1 MGSVFKFKEFEVNQ
15 EGCAMKI
22 NTDGVLLGS
31 LVEAGYPVRILDV
44 GSGTG
49 VIAMMLA
56 QRFPDALVDAID
68 IDEVAFLRSEENFM
82 KSRFADRMTA
92 YCGDFE
98 TLESS
103 NRYDLIVSNPPFYIN
118 TLHNPDQRK
127 RLARHT
133 DLDFFKRLIRFSK
146 ERLVEGGSLQLIL
159 PTDLSEDIKAYT
171 DSEELSLTRVINV
184 QSFSE
189 TETIRKVL
197 TFSKAKNGS
206 QQCRNFVI
214 YHQKG
219 IYSQDYRSVLKP
231 FFLAF

>member
-22 NTDGVLLGS
+22 NTDGVLLGA
-31 LVEAGYPVRILDV
+31 LAVAEHPARILDV

-56 QRFPDALVDAID
+56 QRFPYAQVDAID
-68 IDEVAFLRSEENFM
+68 IDKVAFLRSEENFI
-82 KSRFADRMTA
+82 KSRFADRMAA
-92 YCGDFE
+92 YYGDFE
-98 TLESS
+98 TLKSS
-103 NRYDLIVSNPPFYIN
+103 TRYDLIVSNPPFYIN

-133 DLDFFKRLIRFSK
+133 DLDFFKRLIRFAK
-146 ERLVEGGSLQLIL
+146 ERLLEGGTLQLIL
-159 PTDLSEDIKAYT
+159 PADLSDEIKVYTDL
-171 DSEELSLTRVINV
+171 EELTLTRAVNV
-184 QSFSE
+184 QSFSD
-189 TETIRKVL
+189 TEIIRKVL
-197 TFSKAKNGS
+197 TFSKAESEG
-206 QQCRNFVI
+206 QQCSNFVI

-219 IYSQDYRSVLKP
+219 IYSKDYQSVLKP

>member
-31 LVEAGYPVRILDV
+31 LVEAGCPVRILDV

-56 QRFPDALVDAID
+56 QRFPEALVDAID
-68 IDEVAFLRSEENFM
+68 IDEVAFFRSEENFL
-82 KSRFADRMTA
+82 KSQFADRMIA

-98 TLESS
+98 TLEPSY
-103 NRYDLIVSNPPFYIN
+103 RYDLIVSNPPFYIN

-146 ERLVEGGSLQLIL
+146 ERLVEGGTLQLIL
-159 PTDLSEDIKAYT
+159 PADLSDEIKVYT
-171 DSEELSLTRVINV
+171 DSEELMLTRTVNV
-184 QSFSE
+184 QSFSD
-189 TETIRKVL
+189 TEIIRKVL
-197 TFSKAKNGS
+197 TFSKSENDNK
-206 QQCRNFVI
+206 QCSNFVI

-219 IYSQDYRSVLKP
+219 IYSKDYRSVLKP

>member
-1 MGSVFKFKEFEVNQ
+1 MGSVFKFKEFDVNQ
-15 EGCAMKI
+15 DGCAMKI

-31 LVEAGYPVRILDV
+31 LVEAGCPVRILDV

-171 DSEELSLTRVINV
+171 DSEELTLTRVINV

>member
-31 LVEAGYPVRILDV
+31 LVEAGCPVRILDV